1 MFFVNVSRFCVRVFF
16 MSSLLSGLLMDQ
28 HDCTRGKIYVL
39 KTEIPNKTK
48 AKKKKNQNFKMK
60 KHGNVTHQNR
70 KRRKMAPNK
79 SSFSKSVRKLK

>member
-1 MFFVNVSRFCVRVFF
+1 

-48 AKKKKNQNFKMK
+48 AKKKKIKTLKWKNMEMLHIKTENGEKWPPINQVLVN
-60 KHGNVTHQNR
+60 
-70 KRRKMAPNK
+70 
-79 SSFSKSVRKLK
+79 L

>member
-48 AKKKKNQNFKMK
+48 AKKKKIKIWK
-60 KHGNVTHQNR
+60 CYT
-70 KRRKMAPNK
+70 
-79 SSFSKSVRKLK
+79 SKQKTEKNGPQ